1 MASSKLSAR
10 RSLRLRLLVLLLVPL
25 LSLGALWA
33 FAAYLTA
40 RDAIGKHEAST
51 TFQNVAMPGAALSTT
66 LDQERLS
73 SAVLLSTHG
82 RQGRKEVDSIRVGTD
97 GARDAFRRSVLSP
110 ETRDAMSATTRQRLD
125 TVLSRLDGLAALRAQ
140 IDAGTVDPVGAIDG
154 YDAIVDAILHLYG
167 SVVLI
172 NDPGIYQQ
180 STAILSVS
188 TAHEFMMREDSVIS
202 VALARRGQRMTGR
215 EYALF
220 AQDAANGRY
229 LFDSGRADLDPELRG
244 RLDRLASSP
253 DLIRLRALERSIVAG
268 GTRASLAPK
277 AQSWR
282 STVTPLMT
290 TWPQAVNEAGERLT
304 AEAKPIGDH
313 IMDMLYAAA
322 GFGAVAVLVS
332 IVVSAMFGRNLAR
345 ELIGLQRA
353 ALDLAQHRLPS
364 LVKRLRAGEDVD
376 VDAEARPIRVGRS
389 KEVGHVAS
397 ALTALQRT
405 AVQAAIGEARL
416 RQGINQVFLNL
427 AWRNQSLL
435 HRQLTMLDAMER
447 QASDPD
453 ALEGLFALD
462 HLTTRMR
469 RHAEGLV
476 ILSGAAPARGWHN
489 PVSVRDILR
498 AAIAEV
504 EDYTRV
510 VVESASPAALDG
522 GVVADVT
529 HLLAELIENATAFS
543 PPPTQVHVRG
553 ELTASGYTVEIEDRG
568 IGMNEEELAD
578 ANQRLSQ
585 PPEFD
590 LADSDRLGLFIVGR
604 LAERRGIGV
613 RLSASP
619 YGGSLAVVKVPLDY
633 IVGDRGQDFDQDW
646 PDDSPSPD
654 RYLPAWRTSAPTLSR
669 SAADET
675 PVRAVTGPDRPD
687 TAVSPVSRAAGPRAA
702 DAGPRAAGPVP
713 DAERTDPGAPEL
725 PRRVRQANLVPQ
737 LRADTPGPP
746 PVGIE
751 PATTRPPEET
761 RALMT
766 SLQEGWQRGR
776 EEEDPDE

>member
-1 MASSKLSAR
+1 MASYKHSAR

-33 FAAYLTA
+33 FAAYLTS

-51 TFQNVAMPGAALSTT
+51 TFQNVAVPGAALSTT
-66 LDQERLS
+66 LDHERLS
-73 SAVLLSTHG
+73 SAVLLGTHG
-82 RQGRKEVDSIRVGTD
+82 RQGREEVASIRIGTD
-97 GARDAFRRSVLSP
+97 GAQAAFRRAVLSP
-110 ETRDAMSATTRQRLD
+110 GARDAMSATTRQRLD
-125 TVLSRLDGLAALRAQ
+125 VVLARLDGLARLRGQ
-140 IDAGTVDPVGAIDG
+140 VDAATVTPAGAIDG
-154 YDAIVDAILHLYG
+154 YDAIVDSILHLYG

-180 STAILSVS
+180 STAVLSVS
-188 TAHEFMMREDSVIS
+188 TAQEFMTRENSVIS
-202 VALARRGQRMTGR
+202 VALARRGQRLTGP

-220 AQDAANGRY
+220 TRDADNGRY
-229 LFDSGRADLDPELRG
+229 LFDSGRADLKPELRE

-253 DLIRLRALERSIVAG
+253 GFVRLRALEDSIIAG

-277 AQSWR
+277 ARIWR
-282 STVTPLMT
+282 STVAPLMV
-290 TWPQAVNEAGERLT
+290 TWPQAVNESGVRLT
-304 AEAKPIGDH
+304 AEAKPIGDR

-322 GFGAVAVLVS
+322 GFGAFAVLLS
-332 IVVSAMFGRNLAR
+332 IAVSALFGRNLAR

-353 ALDLAQHRLPS
+353 ALELAQHRLPS
-364 LVKRLRAGEDVD
+364 LVKRLRAGEKVD
-376 VDAEARPIRVGRS
+376 VDAEAPPIRVGRS
-389 KEVGHVAS
+389 KEVGQVAG

-405 AVQAAIGEARL
+405 AVQSAIGEARL

-435 HRQLTMLDAMER
+435 HRQLSMLDTMER

-476 ILSGAAPARGWHN
+476 ILSGSAPARGWHN

-553 ELTASGYTVEIEDRG
+553 ELTATGYSVEIEDRG
-568 IGMNEEELAD
+568 IGMNEIELAD
-578 ANQRLSQ
+578 ANHRLSE

-590 LADSDRLGLFIVGR
+590 LANSDQLGLFIVGR
-604 LAERRGIGV
+604 LAERREIDV

-619 YGGSLAVVKVPLDY
+619 YGGSLAVVRIPLEY
-633 IVGDRGQDFDQDW
+633 VVGGPDAEQDW
-646 PDDSPSPD
+646 TDDEPPSPENH
-654 RYLPAWRTSAPTLSR
+654 LPAWRASAPALSR
-669 SAADET
+669 PEADDGPAPRSVT
-675 PVRAVTGPDRPD
+675 GPVRADI
-687 TAVSPVSRAAGPRAA
+687 AVSPAGSRETGPATDVRPA
-702 DAGPRAAGPVP
+702 
-713 DAERTDPGAPEL
+713 DPGSPGL
-725 PRRVRQANLVPQ
+725 PRRVRQANLAPQ
-737 LRADTPGPP
+737 LRGDAPDPGSMD
-746 PVGIE
+746 VG